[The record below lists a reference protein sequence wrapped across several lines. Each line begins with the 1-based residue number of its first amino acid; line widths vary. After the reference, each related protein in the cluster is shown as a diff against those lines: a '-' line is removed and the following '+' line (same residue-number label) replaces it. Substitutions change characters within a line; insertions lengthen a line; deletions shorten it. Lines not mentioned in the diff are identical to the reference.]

1 MNCTTFCALK
11 DARSNLSS
19 RTVPPINGRKAKR
32 MKGARTDRLLD
43 KLLEDENREMRNE
56 TRPAETFI
64 KLNWVLYLD
73 PSVQLLL

>member
-1 MNCTTFCALK
+1 
-11 DARSNLSS
+11 
-19 RTVPPINGRKAKR
+19 

>member
-1 MNCTTFCALK
+1 MDGRRNEK
-11 DARSNLSS
+11 
-19 RTVPPINGRKAKR
+19 NGAKT
-32 MKGARTDRLLD
+32 GRLLD
-43 KLLEDENREMRNE
+43 KLLEDENREMRKE